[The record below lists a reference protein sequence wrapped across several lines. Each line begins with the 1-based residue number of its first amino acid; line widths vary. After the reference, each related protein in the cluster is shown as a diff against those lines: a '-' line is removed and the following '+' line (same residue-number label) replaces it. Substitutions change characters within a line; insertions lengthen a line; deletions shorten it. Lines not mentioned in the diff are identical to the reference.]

1 MEQAEL
7 RGQLETV
14 DRSLFFLTAVAASV
28 LLSFWSVGIQR
39 RELAGVISGCPA
51 EGLPEVF
58 PIKLTAGALAAGAL
72 GFFFA
77 LALESLDKARR
88 GEDAAAPP
96 SARVNAWAS
105 LLVLAAA
112 LVRLDDLLFVQ
123 AQTQI
128 GPPVGESTLPA

>member
-1 MEQAEL
+1 M
-7 RGQLETV
+7 
-14 DRSLFFLTAVAASV
+14 
-28 LLSFWSVGIQR
+28 
-39 RELAGVISGCPA
+39 
-51 EGLPEVF
+51 F

-88 GEDAAAPP
+88 GEDAAALR

>member
-1 MEQAEL
+1 M
-7 RGQLETV
+7 
-14 DRSLFFLTAVAASV
+14 

-88 GEDAAAPP
+88 GEDAAALR

-123 AQTQI
+123 AQSQI